1 MRDRSTGTSYL
12 IDTGSDASLVT
23 AGKAERR
30 LPVQQ
35 VFQAANGT
43 KINVYLKKTIRVDF
57 GLRRDFSFPFY
68 VCDVSCNII
77 GADFL
82 HNFNLKP
89 DLRNRQLIDSCTNL
103 NSDGVLSRCNIF
115 SVKSFSDDS
124 IFLKLLSEFPNV
136 TKLPDPNHPV
146 KHNTLHFIETKGPP
160 VVCKPR
166 RLAPDRLKIAK
177 KEIQNMLNLGHM
189 RPSKSNFSSPLHLVP
204 KKNSADWRPVG
215 DFRLLNAQTVKD
227 RYCIPN
233 VSDFTSELHGCKIF
247 SHIDLVKAYHQIP
260 INPADIHKTAIC
272 CPFGTFEST
281 RMQFGLCNASAT
293 FQRFIDEVTRDLPG
307 VFAFVDDILIASSDR
322 DEHLIHLKSLFSRL
336 DNYGLCINL
345 SKCVFGKTSIEFLG
359 FGVSEHGIKPLPDRV
374 EAIQKFPQPNT
385 LTQLRRFLGL
395 FNFYRRF
402 VPKAAHILAPLN
414 QMLEGKKNSK
424 LAPKK
429 KEHPL
434 EWNEVAKQAF
444 HNAKTAIA
452 EATLLRHPIPNAKLS
467 LWTDASDVAI
477 GSTLMQ
483 FSNNSWEPIAF
494 LSMKLDKSQ
503 KKWSTYDR
511 ELLAIYSSIK
521 KFKHMLEGRKFTIFT
536 DQKPLIFAFKQ
547 KSEKCSP
554 RQLRHLDFISQ
565 FSTDIQHVSGNSN
578 TIADVLS
585 RIEIDGVSK
594 TPVLNYKQIAEE
606 QLCDKEF
613 QKLLE
618 SGSIEFKKHYFPLED
633 IELFCEFTTN
643 NPRPFIPKSC
653 RGVVFENL
661 HFFSH
666 PGISATTKLIT
677 KRFFWPGMQKDI
689 KLRVRGC
696 DKCQRAKVFKHTRAP
711 LGTFTE
717 PDARFSHIHIDF
729 IGPLP
734 PSDGMRY
741 CMTIIDRFTRWS
753 EVIPTADMSAETT
766 ARALLHNWIS
776 RFGSPVTITTDQ
788 GKNFESNLFRHLTN
802 ILGSHRIHSSP
813 YHPQSNGMIERLHRH
828 LKGALRAHE
837 NPKWTDVLP
846 IVLLGLRSAV
856 KNDLNATSAQL
867 VYGTTLR
874 LPSDLLSNESYK
886 QPITPN
892 YVSNLILMM
901 RKLSPLNAPPHGKSH
916 VFVNRSLSSCSHVFL
931 RIDKVHSSLEFSY
944 SGPHLVISRN
954 DKNFVLDLNGK
965 KTTVSIDRLKPAF
978 ELNDDFKPT
987 QVPVIPPSPNK
998 IIDINSNLDKCI
1010 VTRSGRRVH
1019 FPKHLVQ
1026 YIV

>member
-1 MRDRSTGTSYL
+1 M
-12 IDTGSDASLVT
+12 ASR
-23 AGKAERR
+23 AERR

-43 KINVYLKKTIRVDF
+43 KINVYKRKTVKVDF

-68 VCDVSCNII
+68 VCNVSCNII

-89 DLRNRQLIDSCTNL
+89 DLRNRKIIDSCTNL
-103 NSDGVLSRCNIF
+103 NTNGLLKECNIF
-115 SVKSFSDDS
+115 SVKSFTDDS
-124 IFLKLLSEFPNV
+124 VFMKLLSEFPSV

-146 KHNTLHFIETKGPP
+146 KHNTMHFIQTHGPP

-177 KEIQNMLNLGHM
+177 REIQHMLELGHM
-189 RPSKSNFSSPLHLVP
+189 RPSKSNFASPLHLVP
-204 KKNSADWRPVG
+204 KKNSSDWRPVG

-227 RYCIPN
+227 KYCLPT
-233 VSDFTSELHGCKIF
+233 VSDFTAELHGCKIF

-293 FQRFIDEVTRDLPG
+293 FQRFIDEITRDLHG
-307 VFAFVDDILIASSDR
+307 VFAFVDDILIASSNS
-322 DEHLIHLKSLFSRL
+322 DEHLNHLKCLFTRL
-336 DNYGLCINL
+336 DKYGLCINL
-345 SKCVFGKTSIEFLG
+345 AKCEFGKSSLEFLG
-359 FGVSEHGIKPLPDRV
+359 FLVSEHGIKPLPDRV
-374 EAIQKFPQPNT
+374 KAIQNFPQPNS

-414 QMLEGKKNSK
+414 QLLQGKKNK
-424 LAPKK
+424 TRVPKK
-429 KEHPL
+429 HEPPL
-434 EWNEVAKQAF
+434 EWNEVAEQAF
-444 HNAKTAIA
+444 LKAKTALA

-483 FSNNSWEPIAF
+483 FSNNSWEPLAF

-521 KFKHMLEGRKFTIFT
+521 KFRHMLEGRRFTIFT

-565 FSTDIQHVSGNSN
+565 FSTDIQHVSGESN
-578 TIADVLS
+578 TIADALS
-585 RIEIDGVSK
+585 RVEIDSISK
-594 TPVLNYKQIAEE
+594 IPVLNYKFLAEE
-606 QLCDKEF
+606 QLRDEEL

-618 SGSIEFKKHYFPLED
+618 SNSLGLKKHYFPLED
-633 IELFCEFTTN
+633 IELFCDSTTKH
-643 NPRPFIPKSC
+643 PRPFIPTSY
-653 RGVVFENL
+653 RSVIFENL
-661 HFFSH
+661 HYFSH
-666 PGISATTKLIT
+666 PGISATTKLISS
-677 KRFFWPGMQKDI
+677 RFIWPGMRKDI
-689 KLRVRGC
+689 KARVLNC
-696 DKCQRAKVFKHTRAP
+696 NKCQRAKVFRHTKAP
-711 LGTFTE
+711 LGTFSQ

-753 EVIPTADMSAETT
+753 EVIPTTDMLAETT
-766 ARALLHNWIS
+766 ARALLHHWIS

-788 GKNFESNLFRHLTN
+788 GKNFESHLFRELTN
-802 ILGSHRIHSSP
+802 ILGSHRIHSSS

-846 IVLLGLRSAV
+846 IVLLGLRTAV

-867 VYGTTLR
+867 VYGTNLR

-886 QPITPN
+886 QPISPN
-892 YVSNLILMM
+892 YVSNLISMM
-901 RKLSPLNAPPHGKSH
+901 RKINPVTSPSHGNSK
-916 VFVNRSLSSCSHVFL
+916 VFVNKALKDCSHVFL
-931 RIDKVHSSLEFSY
+931 RIDKIHPSLTSPY
-944 SGPHLVISRN
+944 SGPHLVIDRN

-965 KTTVSIDRLKPAF
+965 KTTISIDRLKPAF
-978 ELNDDFKPT
+978 ELNDDFKSAKMPLLPNPT
-987 QVPVIPPSPNK
+987 KVIEKSHPVKS
-998 IIDINSNLDKCI
+998 I
-1010 VTRSGRRVH
+1010 VTRSGRKVH
-1019 FPKHLVQ
+1019 FPKKFVQ
-1026 YIV
+1026 YI